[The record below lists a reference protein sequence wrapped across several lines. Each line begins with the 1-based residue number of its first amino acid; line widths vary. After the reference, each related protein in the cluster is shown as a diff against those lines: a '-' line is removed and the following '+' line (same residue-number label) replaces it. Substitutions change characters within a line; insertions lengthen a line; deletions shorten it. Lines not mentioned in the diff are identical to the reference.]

1 MHQHVHQLCERLPQ
15 QAQPQ
20 RRHGVRR
27 RKPTRKPTRKA
38 TGSLRRRRWASCGR
52 TREVACAGTSTTG
65 KKTPGGAGTHSG
77 HKAHTRTHGGH
88 RRTSQPSKPNDTP
101 ARPRD
106 SRNRGRGLNSRK
118 NSRRP
123 GADHSPRPT
132 QKRPPPANP
141 TLPPPAPRAPPRAC
155 SKAVGGTDTIPV
167 KRHRGEPGHTYGT
180 HGRIQAHP
188 TPNGQDTLLFA
199 ISMSPMRSARDST
212 HERRRTNTQ
221 TLKRSKTQ
229 LPLARRREAPSLGI
243 SSNISKFRYHADHP
257 SFIHSSWPTST
268 LSG

>member
-1 MHQHVHQLCERLPQ
+1 MCSDAARDDHSLGTLPV
-15 QAQPQ
+15 
-20 RRHGVRR
+20 GVQNLQEF
-27 RKPTRKPTRKA
+27 KFAVKA
-38 TGSLRRRRWASCGR
+38 TVE
-52 TREVACAGTSTTG
+52 T
-65 KKTPGGAGTHSG
+65 
-77 HKAHTRTHGGH
+77 
-88 RRTSQPSKPNDTP
+88 
-101 ARPRD
+101 
-106 SRNRGRGLNSRK
+106 RNRGRLNNSK

-268 LSG
+268 LSISRGTTRRGTRL